1 MATIDISRSLVR
13 LRLPGSYF
21 SFLHK
26 VRDCESARVCES
38 GRDRVYERRG
48 MVYESVY
55 ECVCV
60 YERVGGGPTT
70 ITTHLSLLRAP
81 AVLAADRFLQTAGR
95 TGRKKCGGAGY
106 RSLCLLHAKQA
117 LYHLSYTPGGPSW
130 HSGNTEVVQHR
141 VKRTIAPTGSRTRR

>member
-26 VRDCESARVCES
+26 ARECESARVCES

-60 YERVGGGPTT
+60 YERVREKKMRSPGIEPG
-70 ITTHLSLLRAP
+70 SP
-81 AVLAADRFLQTAGR
+81 A
-95 TGRKKCGGAGY
+95 
-106 RSLCLLHAKQA
+106 
-117 LYHLSYTPGGPSW
+117 
-130 HSGNTEVVQHR
+130 
-141 VKRTIAPTGSRTRR
+141 